1 MQDVELFVHLAE
13 IAGVFVGFGA
23 LIAIRSGG
31 ASGMEEVARM
41 RVLVSMGVMSVII
54 ALAPITLS
62 RYGVTGHQLWAPCGV
77 LVLVSWVVAV
87 VAMLQT
93 PEYREAWAKEI
104 EADRTKPAGPGLIV
118 GSAVYIGYVLA
129 SLLTPIVVPANHAV
143 VRVGEPADSMYFVV
157 SGRLEIEIPPEP
169 VWVEEG
175 DFFGEMAIIEARRRG
190 ITERGVAFRSS
201 AMRCRMRSPR
211 SWMSPLASAAGMK
224 PSGRTVPSARGQR
237 TSASYDASP
246 PSVAR
251 TIGW

>member
-1 MQDVELFVHLAE
+1 
-13 IAGVFVGFGA
+13 
-23 LIAIRSGG
+23 
-31 ASGMEEVARM
+31 M

-129 SLLTPIVVPANHAV
+129 SLLTAAV
-143 VRVGEPADSMYFVV
+143 HVMSPTVRKRTV
-157 SGRLEIEIPPEP
+157 
-169 VWVEEG
+169 
-175 DFFGEMAIIEARRRG
+175 RR
-190 ITERGVAFRSS
+190 
-201 AMRCRMRSPR
+201 AMRSPGSSRMRSSSTMMSAPSR
-211 SWMSPLASAAGMK
+211 STTGRGAA
-224 PSGRTVPSARGQR
+224 
-237 TSASYDASP
+237 
-246 PSVAR
+246 
-251 TIGW
+251 